1 MIGSKRVIAIK
12 RVIVTASLLASVTLS
27 SAGCRST
34 SKLPSDSMTSPADVV
49 PNFAE
54 YFDVI
59 HVLVEGERRR
69 DRRAG
74 QVYRKVQ
81 GANEVLWVRDL
92 RLREVG
98 FILKGIAFRVEE
110 RVLPDG
116 SSEFE
121 QTEMGDYGVEGGV
134 QRLLK
139 LDGGSVRLEIV
150 TARAEAR

>member
-34 SKLPSDSMTSPADVV
+34 SKLPSDSMTSPADIV

-54 YFDVI
+54 YFDVV

-69 DRRAG
+69 NRRAG

-81 GANEVLWVRDL
+81 GASPH
-92 RLREVG
+92 
-98 FILKGIAFRVEE
+98 FS
-110 RVLPDG
+110 PG
-116 SSEFE
+116 S
-121 QTEMGDYGVEGGV
+121 
-134 QRLLK
+134 
-139 LDGGSVRLEIV
+139 
-150 TARAEAR
+150 

>member
-1 MIGSKRVIAIK
+1 M
-12 RVIVTASLLASVTLS
+12 
-27 SAGCRST
+27 
-34 SKLPSDSMTSPADVV
+34 
-49 PNFAE
+49 
-54 YFDVI
+54 
-59 HVLVEGERRR
+59 
-69 DRRAG
+69 
-74 QVYRKVQ
+74 
-81 GANEVLWVRDL
+81 LWVRDL

-139 LDGGSVRLEIV
+139 LDDGSVRLEIV

>member
-34 SKLPSDSMTSPADVV
+34 SKLPSDSMTSPADV

-54 YFDVI
+54 YFDVV

-69 DRRAG
+69 NRRAG

-139 LDGGSVRLEIV
+139 LDGGSVRLEKV